1 MKKIVLAASALACVF
16 GAASTSSARAD
27 DAKPD
32 AKGAAA
38 EAKLLTWSSDYDAA
52 KALAAK
58 EKKGLLVYL
67 TPDWFS

>member
-16 GAASTSSARAD
+16 GAASARAD

>member
-1 MKKIVLAASALACVF
+1 MRRTRTLVAALALASLAAYAGPV
-16 GAASTSSARAD
+16 RAD
-27 DAKPD
+27 DGKPD
-32 AKGAAA
+32 AKPAAD
-38 EAKLLTWSSDYDAA
+38 AKILTWSSDYDAA